1 MKFFKYIVIILV
13 LGLGTTLSLPAL
25 ADTTYTFSYWSPY
38 SPYPSWYV
46 PLRYG
51 YYPSSFYSFNY
62 FYPRYTYTRPEY
74 PQPRLYNQSLNP
86 TLEALGEQRK
96 QLWLQE
102 KFASNQGVALRPII
116 KQEKQA
122 QENPSIPK
130 PLVAPDIETSKPQ
143 EK

>member
-1 MKFFKYIVIILV
+1 MCPCVMVITPPLFIHLIIFIRGIL
-13 LGLGTTLSLPAL
+13 TH
-25 ADTTYTFSYWSPY
+25 D
-38 SPYPSWYV
+38 
-46 PLRYG
+46 
-51 YYPSSFYSFNY
+51 
-62 FYPRYTYTRPEY
+62 
-74 PQPRLYNQSLNP
+74 LNI
-86 TLEALGEQRK
+86 LN
-96 QLWLQE
+96 QE